1 MIRRPPRSTRETTLF
16 PYTTLFR
23 SVPVTVGAVAS
34 YLILSE
40 ADPALPALS
49 VHDPDT
55 VTSPPS
61 GPPYVPEVHDATP
74 DAPSSPV
81 NVKLT
86 GLVYHPFASGPRA
99 AETVTSGGCESLLT
113 VTLLPT
119 NDPP

>member
-1 MIRRPPRSTRETTLF
+1 VNATSTGWLYHPF
-16 PYTTLFR
+16 PSGFR
-23 SVPVTVGAVAS
+23 DGVPVTVGAVAS

-49 VHDPDT
+49 VHDPET

-61 GPPYVPEVHDATP
+61 GPPYVPEVQDATP
-74 DAPSSPV
+74 DAPSSPEKL
-81 NVKLT
+81 KLT
-86 GLVYHPFASGPRA
+86 GLVYQPFASGPRD
-99 AETVTSGGCESLLT
+99 AEAVTFGGDESFLT